1 MSATVVLYNIKMVK
15 HMLSLICLPPLLP
28 HLPIDN
34 ALDLSLQ
41 CWETSMGQ
49 EVYRLVIIDF
59 LFAIVGTSLAEFCR
73 SQIRK

>member
-1 MSATVVLYNIKMVK
+1 
-15 HMLSLICLPPLLP
+15 MLFLICLPLLLP

-34 ALDLSLQ
+34 TLDVSLQ

-59 LFAIVGTSLAEFCR
+59 LFTIVGASLAEFCR
-73 SQIRK
+73 FQIYK